1 MCVTYPTYYYRRF
14 KQVLELFEVWLD
26 VGLFYLKYKVE
37 YSKWDKICLLYN
49 LIWRAYRR
57 CPKKKKKTLKTIMD
71 SLVVKHSHIW

>member
-57 CPKKKKKTLKTIMD
+57 CQKKKTLKTIMD
-71 SLVVKHSHIW
+71 SLVVMYSHIW